1 MMWKSTKAKS
11 WTTTRIE
18 TWATPGVPDVDIC
31 DERGLFH
38 KVELKVADGN
48 KVDLRPHQVA
58 YLTRHQHASVW
69 ILVKKV
75 LTLKDDYELFL
86 YHGRQAVDVRMD
98 GLKTRPVLHLPSCDD
113 WTPIFETI
121 APTEQT
127 E

>member
-1 MMWKSTKAKS
+1 
-11 WTTTRIE
+11 
-18 TWATPGVPDVDIC
+18 
-31 DERGLFH
+31 
-38 KVELKVADGN
+38 
-48 KVDLRPHQVA
+48 
-58 YLTRHQHASVW
+58 
-69 ILVKKV
+69 LVRKG

>member
-1 MMWKSTKAKS
+1 
-11 WTTTRIE
+11 
-18 TWATPGVPDVDIC
+18 VPDVDIC
-31 DERGLFH
+31 DEHGLFH

-48 KVDLRPHQVA
+48 KVELRPHQVA

-69 ILVKKV
+69 ILVRKG

-113 WTPIFETI
+113 WTPIFEMI

>member
-48 KVDLRPHQVA
+48 KVELRPHQVA

-69 ILVKKV
+69 ILVKKG

-98 GLKTRPVLHLPSCDD
+98 GLKTRPVLHLPGLDD

-121 APTEQT
+121 APTQT

>member
-1 MMWKSTKAKS
+1 MWKSTKAKS

-48 KVDLRPHQVA
+48 KVELRPHQVA

-69 ILVKKV
+69 ILVKKGVDTQRRLRIIPVSRATSGRCADGRAENPARSASAV
-75 LTLKDDYELFL
+75 L
-86 YHGRQAVDVRMD
+86 
-98 GLKTRPVLHLPSCDD
+98 
-113 WTPIFETI
+113 
-121 APTEQT
+121 
-127 E
+127 

>member
-98 GLKTRPVLHLPSCDD
+98 GLKTRPVLHLPGCDD

>member
-48 KVDLRPHQVA
+48 KVELRPHQVA

-69 ILVKKV
+69 ILVRKG

-98 GLKTRPVLHLPSCDD
+98 GLKTRPVLHLQSCDD
-113 WTPIFETI
+113 WTPIFEMI